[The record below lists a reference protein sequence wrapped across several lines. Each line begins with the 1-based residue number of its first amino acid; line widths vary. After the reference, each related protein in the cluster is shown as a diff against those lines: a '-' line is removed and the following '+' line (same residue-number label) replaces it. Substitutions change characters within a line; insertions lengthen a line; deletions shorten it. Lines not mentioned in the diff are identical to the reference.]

1 MVPVVPGPHP
11 NHPVNGHNGHGPAG
25 GVYGSAPNG
34 FGPNGVAGNAQ
45 QPNGYNGYHNGA
57 PAPANG
63 HAPMHPDVH
72 VAPPHAFHREDQPL
86 HPAAPQQGYS
96 FDAPDYDEHH
106 FDPVTPPSRHHE
118 EPAGRMP
125 APRAPMSDE
134 QSEPADDTSSINT
147 GREIRSHNKKG
158 KTVRA
163 DDKTS
168 TQELDRLLGFF
179 DEIRRAK
186 AWDEDPNSPEE
197 QAAKRA
203 AAGQPPAGP
212 RRARH

>member
-1 MVPVVPGPHP
+1 V
-11 NHPVNGHNGHGPAG
+11 HNGST
-25 GVYGSAPNG
+25 YGA
-34 FGPNGVAGNAQ
+34 
-45 QPNGYNGYHNGA
+45 
-57 PAPANG
+57 
-63 HAPMHPDVH
+63 MHPELH

-86 HPAAPQQGYS
+86 QQGAPQGYS

-106 FDPVTPPSRHHE
+106 FDPVSPPTRHHDE
-118 EPAGRMP
+118 HTGRMP
-125 APRAPMSDE
+125 AQRAPMPDE
-134 QSEPADDTSSINT
+134 QAEPADETSSITT

-186 AWDEDPNSPEE
+186 AWDEDAGTPDE